1 MRQVWVAVGVLGIA
15 ALGLGPALYGFGDRA
30 QAPAAIR
37 TRTRVPVVVE
47 LFTSEGCS
55 SCPPADRVLARLA
68 ADQPVP
74 AAQTIVLS
82 EHVDYWNRLG
92 WRDPFSSEAFSARQR
107 AYDGAVFRSGQVY
120 TPQMVIGGQLQ
131 VVGSDYP
138 AVVDAIRQVAAQPQP
153 FSVTLALNADPSGIG
168 VHVAAAPASGTAI
181 TRNVEVIVALVE
193 DGLTREVL
201 AGENGGKTLSHAGVV
216 RTLMPVGR
224 ITRRRVPPFEA
235 TIVLAVKPEWKLARM
250 RVVAFAQEV
259 ESRQVLGA
267 AVAQAS

>member
-1 MRQVWVAVGVLGIA
+1 MRQVWLGIGVVLGVA
-15 ALGLGPALYGFGDRA
+15 ALGLGAALYGSGDRA
-30 QAPAAIR
+30 QAPAAAG
-37 TRTRVPVVVE
+37 TRTRAPVVVE

-68 ADQPVP
+68 ADQPV
-74 AAQTIVLS
+74 QTAHVIVLS

-138 AVVDAIRQVAAQPQP
+138 AVVDAIMQVAAQPQP
-153 FSVTLALNADPSGIG
+153 FSLTLAVNADRSGIG
-168 VHVAAAPASGTAI
+168 VHVAASPASGTAI
-181 TRNVEVIVALVE
+181 AGDVEVVVAIAE
-193 DGLTREVL
+193 DGLTREVR
-201 AGENGGKTLSHAGVV
+201 AGENGGKTLSHTGVA

-224 ITRRRVPPFEA
+224 LTPRMPRFEA
-235 TIVLAVKPEWKLARM
+235 TTVVAVKPEWNLARM

-259 ESRQVLGA
+259 ESRRVLGA
-267 AVAQAS
+267 VVAQPS